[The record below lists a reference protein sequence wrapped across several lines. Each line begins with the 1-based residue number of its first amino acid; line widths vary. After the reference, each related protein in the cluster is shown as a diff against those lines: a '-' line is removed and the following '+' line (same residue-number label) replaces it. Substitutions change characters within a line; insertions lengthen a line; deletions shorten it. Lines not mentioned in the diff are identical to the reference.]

1 VVLIVLLTWWAISR
15 SGQVAQVMWC
25 AYCFANLVGDL
36 AVESV
41 GEVDVAFSS
50 KGHTGGQCGVASVQ
64 NLQGVGFREEGFRV

>member
-1 VVLIVLLTWWAISR
+1 
-15 SGQVAQVMWC
+15 MWC